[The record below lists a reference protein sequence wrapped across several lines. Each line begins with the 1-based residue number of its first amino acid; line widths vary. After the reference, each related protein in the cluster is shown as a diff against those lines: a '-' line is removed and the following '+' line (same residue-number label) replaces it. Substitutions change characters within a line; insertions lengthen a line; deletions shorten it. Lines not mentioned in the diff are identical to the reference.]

1 MFKLVRSYK
10 NINGC
15 AFANRYVVDPV
26 ACQEFNRNSFGWL
39 KSDISALLEAQTLQ
53 LQDNIMSR
61 LTVLRS
67 TNFKGLTDAQILKT
81 LVPRYCQSYQE
92 RENFFEYLRANNPD
106 LFAEVSNLEEDK
118 KKNDVEV
125 ESVDSDGDGVSN

>member
-1 MFKLVRSYK
+1 MFKQVRSYN
-10 NINGC
+10 NIGC

-26 ACQEFNRNSFGWL
+26 ATQDFNRNSFGWL
-39 KSDISALLEAQTLQ
+39 KSDITALVEAQTMQ

-67 TNFKGLTDAQILKT
+67 TSLKGLSDAQILQT

-92 RENFFEYLRANNPD
+92 REGFFAYLHANNPE
-106 LFAEVSNLEEDK
+106 LFNEVQKLQEEDK
-118 KKNDVEV
+118 
-125 ESVDSDGDGVSN
+125 ESEETATEETGN